1 MANDARMRD
10 GTYVALVTPFR
21 GGAVDRDALAALVDS
36 LLAERVEGL
45 VPCGTTGEASTLTDE
60 EHLGVIRFVAER
72 VAGRAVVLAGT
83 GSNDTTHAIR
93 LTRAARERGAD
104 AALVVSPYYNKP
116 TQDGLYRHFRKIAEE
131 GGLPMMLYNI
141 PGRCGVEISVET
153 IARLRRDC
161 PPIVAIKHATG
172 SMDGASALRTASD
185 IAVFSGD
192 DSMTLP
198 LMSIGARGVVSVIG
212 NAWPAEVKA
221 MVDAALA
228 GDFARAREIHLRTF
242 RLAQGLLSIA
252 SNPIPIKTVLA
263 RRGMMAEEFRLPMC
277 PMSAAEKDR
286 LFGLI
291 TDFDAAV
298 R

>member
-1 MANDARMRD
+1 MRD

-21 GGAVDRDALAALVDS
+21 GGAVDRVALAKLVDS
-36 LLAERVEGL
+36 LLNAGVEGL
-45 VPCGTTGEASTLTDE
+45 VPCGTTGEASTLTDD
-60 EHLGVIRFVAER
+60 EHLDVIAFVAER
-72 VAGRAVVLAGT
+72 AAGRAAVLAGT
-83 GSNDTTHAIR
+83 GSNDTVHAVR
-93 LTRAARERGAD
+93 LTRGARERGAT

-116 TQDGLYRHFRKIAEE
+116 TQEGLYQHFRKIAAD

-141 PGRCGVEISVET
+141 PGRCGVEISVDT

-161 PPIVAIKHATG
+161 PQIVAVKHATG

-198 LMSIGARGVVSVIG
+198 LLSIGARGVVSVIA
-212 NAWPAEVKA
+212 NAWPAEVKT

-228 GDFARAREIHLRTF
+228 GDFGRAREIHLRTF

-277 PMSAAEKDR
+277 PMSPAEKDR

-291 TDFDAAV
+291 GEYDAAT